1 MNIHSYSKD
10 LNKAIQFYLDKLP
23 SITEEN
29 FQKTP
34 KLGEWS
40 YSEVYQHL
48 IAANGISLTGLEKC
62 LDGTAKLIDRP
73 TDWRVR
79 LILYLGKL
87 PPGDFKIPAIL
98 ESTIKKID
106 KAEAER
112 GMKHLLELLDRI
124 MSRIHLAPINLGVKH
139 PRMGYLNA
147 FQWIRFM
154 QIHTNHHIKQ
164 LKRIEIMLKKVES
177 KTERR

>member
-1 MNIHSYSKD
+1 MNVHSYSKG
-10 LNKAIQFYLDKLP
+10 LSIAINYYLEKLS
-23 SITEEN
+23 SISEED

-34 KLGEWS
+34 KLDEWS

-48 IAANGISLTGLEKC
+48 IAANGLTLTGLEKC
-62 LDGTAKLIDRP
+62 INGTARLIENP

-79 LILYLGKL
+79 LILYLGQL
-87 PPGDFKIPAIL
+87 PPGDLKVPAIL

-106 KAEAER
+106 KAEAEK
-112 GMKHLLELLDRI
+112 GMKHLLELVDGI
-124 MSRIHLAPINLGVKH
+124 MPRIHLAPINHGLKH

-164 LKRIEIMLKKVES
+164 LNRINKMLKKVKS
-177 KTERR
+177 K